1 MNLVCKAC
9 TDLRK
14 HSVATDH
21 EGRGLNMLPE
31 TDPNKNNV
39 VNLALYRAKK
49 ALEKDGFEVV
59 ENPEGKITLVI
70 RLAK

>member
-1 MNLVCKAC
+1 MIGHRA
-9 TDLRK
+9 DLF
-14 HSVATDH
+14 D
-21 EGRGLNMLPE
+21 RGQIMFLKRESNQ
-31 TDPNKNNV
+31 KKSKV

-49 ALEKDGFEVV
+49 ALQKEGFEVV

>member
-1 MNLVCKAC
+1 MEPKSSPFE
-9 TDLRK
+9 K
-14 HSVATDH
+14 S
-21 EGRGLNMLPE
+21 
-31 TDPNKNNV
+31 NV
-39 VNLALYRAKK
+39 VSLSLFRAKK

>member
-1 MNLVCKAC
+1 
-9 TDLRK
+9 
-14 HSVATDH
+14 
-21 EGRGLNMLPE
+21 MLPE
-31 TDPNKNNV
+31 TDQNKNNV

>member
-1 MNLVCKAC
+1 MFPKTQIVPLK
-9 TDLRK
+9 T
-14 HSVATDH
+14 
-21 EGRGLNMLPE
+21 
-31 TDPNKNNV
+31 NV

-49 ALEKDGFEVV
+49 ALEKEGFEVV

>member
-1 MNLVCKAC
+1 MFTKQVTVKG
-9 TDLRK
+9 K
-14 HSVATDH
+14 
-21 EGRGLNMLPE
+21 E
-31 TDPNKNNV
+31 KV
-39 VNLALYRAKK
+39 VNLSLYRARK

>member
-1 MNLVCKAC
+1 MPCYPA
-9 TDLRK
+9 DLQTYRGSFMLKRK
-14 HSVATDH
+14 EQSASR
-21 EGRGLNMLPE
+21 E
-31 TDPNKNNV
+31 NV

>member
-1 MNLVCKAC
+1 MPAGSA
-9 TDLRK
+9 DLLTYRGSFMLKRK
-14 HSVATDH
+14 EQPISS
-21 EGRGLNMLPE
+21 E
-31 TDPNKNNV
+31 NV

-49 ALEKDGFEVV
+49 ALQKDGFEVV